1 MCRLFKFQQ
10 EDFYGQNVLLPEEA
24 STNQEGSRWSTVD
37 SSNLRSMSKESD
49 DLGAQKLWATYS
61 LERLDRALRQLKRL
75 QTAFAGEQREFGRVM
90 EQNGGSPPQ
99 PLPSSWGRLHVRYQ
113 DELYF
118 FILAAR
124 QALSVVPVMRQLD
137 PDFPEIRQAEQV
149 RHWRDIEEHW
159 EDPALGKTLRA
170 MSKWRDISE
179 DSEPKLTLGAR
190 GHKLSTVS
198 GVKLKQFKRDLKR
211 ARDVTAR
218 IEDRLWLHLY
228 ITADEAASIL
238 DIEVSE
244 LLRLK
249 LHRFPEFEEEG
260 GGLRFFREQ
269 VEWFRDTGSNMPDSW
284 RRQESGL

>member
-1 MCRLFKFQQ
+1 MDK
-10 EDFYGQNVLLPEEA
+10 D
-24 STNQEGSRWSTVD
+24 
-37 SSNLRSMSKESD
+37 SD
-49 DLGAQKLWATYS
+49 DVGEQKLWATHS

-75 QTAFAGEQREFGRVM
+75 QTAFAGEEREFDRVT
-90 EQNGGSPPQ
+90 EQNGGVLPQ

-124 QALSVVPVMRQLD
+124 QALSVVPVMRLLD
-137 PDFPEIRQAEQV
+137 PEFPEIRQAEQV

-170 MSKWRDISE
+170 MSKWREISD

-190 GHKLSTVS
+190 GHRLTTVS
-198 GVKLKQFKRDLKR
+198 GVKLKQLKRDLKR

-228 ITADEAASIL
+228 VTPDEAASIL
-238 DIEVSE
+238 GIEVPE
-244 LLRLK
+244 LLRLA

-269 VEWFRDTGSNMPDSW
+269 VEGFRDTGSNMPNTW
-284 RRQESGL
+284 RRHESSR